1 MRGKKD
7 GLSGPMSAEMHH
19 YVGLTPD
26 GLYHVQNMVGP
37 FEGQHHVHTEAGYR
51 KWKKGIDK
59 KRIHAGETDSCMC
72 GLEPGYIRDCD
83 GRVWFNEKYK

>member
-7 GLSGPMSAEMHH
+7 RHPIPVSAEMHH

-37 FEGQHHVHTEAGYR
+37 YEGQHHVHTEAGYK
-51 KWKKGIDK
+51 KWKRGIDK
-59 KRIHAGETDSCMC
+59 KRIHLEEAESCAC
-72 GLEPGYIRDCD
+72 GLESGYIKSSD
-83 GRVWFNEKYK
+83 GTVCFDEKYR